1 MGNSRKIAIAILLL
15 VIVSCGNNRCKSVA
29 DIEVSELLRISSNKQ
44 DYNYCELLSKA
55 VKEDENSIKKLSL
68 LQFYDAVGYDHGS
81 VIVDLILLIGE
92 TKYIEAIDDITPKEK
107 STIKAYID
115 VGLEYGNNPAV
126 KDKTL
131 KTAFPELS
139 AFLNE

>member
-15 VIVSCGNNRCKSVA
+15 ASASCGNNQCTSVA
-29 DIEVSELLRISSNKQ
+29 DIEVSELLLISSNKQ
-44 DYNYCELLSKA
+44 DYNYCGLLKKA

-92 TKYIEAIDDITPKEK
+92 AKYLDAINDITPKEK
-107 STIKAYID
+107 STIMGYID

-126 KDKTL
+126 KDQTL
-131 KTAFPELS
+131 KTAFPELY
-139 AFLNE
+139 AFLNG